1 MCYFLSVGYAGHDER
16 RERILSAAAAL
27 LAKAGMERLS
37 VRSVAD
43 AAGIGMGT
51 LRHYFPNQKSL
62 HDALILRLVDDETND
77 FRIHDT
83 QVPPRERL
91 EACVLQFLPA
101 ADESAHLLDV
111 WFGMYRVGLDP
122 QGAPFARQFLE
133 VSTTRS
139 RERLREWLGVLAAE
153 GHLDRS
159 AIDRLVLHLSA
170 LISGACLEMVTP
182 GAEMTLTDAQSVLR
196 NAVRMIVKETSQ

>member
-1 MCYFLSVGYAGHDER
+1 MGYAGHDER

-27 LAKAGMERLS
+27 LAEGGTERLT
-37 VRSVAD
+37 VRSVAE

-62 HDALILRLVDDETND
+62 HDAVILSLVDDETKD
-77 FRIHDT
+77 FRIQDT
-83 QVPPRERL
+83 QVPASERL
-91 EACVLQFLPA
+91 EECVLQFLPSP
-101 ADESAHLLDV
+101 DESAHLLDV

-133 VSTTRS
+133 VSTTRT
-139 RERLREWLGVLAAE
+139 RQRLREWLGVLAAE
-153 GHLDRS
+153 GHLDSS
-159 AIDRLVLHLSA
+159 AIGNHVLHLSA

-182 GAEMTLTDAQSVLR
+182 GAEMTLIDAQNIVR
-196 NAVRMIVKETSQ
+196 NAVRTILKETSR